1 MKKQLLFATI
11 TFMGLV
17 AFSQPQKFAS
27 ARSKAVETGTPNAS
41 SGKHLF
47 IDEHNLAPGK
57 VKFSDVMA
65 AHQKDLTT
73 EGKYGTEFLK
83 FWVDE
88 EKGKVYCLVSAPDSQ
103 SIMQTHAEAHGLL
116 PERIYPVTAGQ
127 EAALEGKKNLFL
139 DVHHLGAGNVTKEAV
154 AAAHEKDLA
163 VQKKYGVNLI
173 NYWVD
178 EKNGVVMCLAEAKDS
193 TALINTH
200 REAHGLLPDHV
211 YEVKQGQ

>member
-1 MKKQLLFATI
+1 
-11 TFMGLV
+11 V
-17 AFSQPQKFAS
+17 AS
-27 ARSKAVETGTPNAS
+27 GTPNAS

-57 VKFSDVMA
+57 VNFSDVMA
-65 AHQKDLTT
+65 AHQKDLAT

-88 EKGKVYCLVSAPDSQ
+88 VKGKVYCLVSAPDSQ

-127 EAALEGKKNLFL
+127 EAALESKKNLFL